1 MSKPNVAFLGLGKM
15 GLAMATN
22 VRRAGFPLTVWNR
35 SAEKAGA
42 LKAAGAAVAQT
53 PSSAVAKADIAVSS
67 LMDDA
72 SVISVVTGA
81 DGMLAGMRK
90 GAIHIGT
97 STISPKLSDRL
108 AQEHAAHGSIYIA
121 GPVLGRVPAAE
132 AAKLVTFV
140 AGDPKAIEAARGVIA
155 TYAPVILPAGEKAS
169 LANVAKLIGNFLGA
183 SGMDLIGQAIALAER
198 SDVAPGLVKQM
209 LFAFFAN
216 EATRDYVDKIAQH
229 DFDTVGFTTAGGLKD
244 VELMIAA
251 ARDVDLEL
259 SSARALETK
268 LKAAIQRGWEA
279 KDWSCFT
286 DIDRLS

>member
-15 GLAMATN
+15 GLAMASN
-22 VRRAGFPLTVWNR
+22 IQRAGFPLTVWNR
-35 SAEKAGA
+35 SAEKAQT
-42 LKAAGAAVAQT
+42 LKAAGATVAQT
-53 PSSAVAKADIAVSS
+53 PKDAVAKADIVVSS

-81 DGMLAGMRK
+81 NGVLKGLRK

-97 STISPKLSDRL
+97 STNSPQLADRL
-108 AQEHAAHGSIYIA
+108 TQEHAAHGSIYIA

-140 AGDPKAIEAARGVIA
+140 AGDPKAIETARAVIA
-155 TYAPVILPAGEKAS
+155 CYAPVIVPAGEKAS

-183 SGMDLIGQAIALAER
+183 SGMDLIGQAITLAER
-198 SDVAPGLVKQM
+198 SGLAPGLVRQM
-209 LFAFFAN
+209 LFAFFAA
-216 EATRDYVDKIAQH
+216 EGTREYVGKIAER
-229 DFDTVGFTTAGGLKD
+229 DFDAVGFTTAGGLKD
-244 VELMIAA
+244 VELMIAT

-259 SSARALETK
+259 SSARALQAK
-268 LKAAIQRGWEA
+268 LSAAVARGWEA

-286 DIDRLS
+286 DIDRLR